1 MATVTKPMALDET
14 LKATNAALTQLQ
26 TLTEKQNT
34 ALLNIKTEISKQN
47 GKYLVE
53 FTTAD
58 EVGLHNGLYR
68 GECLYDKINDVPGIF
83 ASLADL
89 HTAVSGGDFSN
100 IYIGDYIDT
109 KMTGSYTWT
118 ASDSTTSTVSWTDEK
133 VRMVVAGIDYYKG
146 RGSSEM
152 TAHHLVLIP
161 EDCFRNTSGMNAT
174 HTASGAYA
182 GSQMH
187 TTVLPAYATAM
198 NTALGGYLKDFTTLL
213 ANAIST
219 SVVSTGYAG
228 YTGASNNW
236 GWVTT
241 KSRLLSE
248 PMVYGGK
255 VWSSS
260 GYDIGEANQILPY
273 FALKPD
279 KLVAHQ
285 GYKSTSRCH
294 WWLSAVAYSTTFCCV
309 GYDGCA
315 RCGNAGGSY
324 GVRPLYLFG

>member
-14 LKATNAALTQLQ
+14 LKATNAALAQLQ

-34 ALLNIKTEISKQN
+34 ALANIKTEISKQN
-47 GKYLVE
+47 GKYIVE
-53 FTTAD
+53 FASTD
-58 EVGLHNGLYR
+58 IVGLHNGLYR
-68 GECLYDKINDVPGIF
+68 GECLYDKINDVPGVF
-83 ASLADL
+83 SSLADL
-89 HTAVSGGDFSN
+89 HTAVNSGDFTN
-100 IYIGDYIDT
+100 IYVGDYIDT

-118 ASDSTTSTVSWTDEK
+118 ASDGTESTVSWTDEK

-152 TAHHLVLIP
+152 TAHHLVLVP
-161 EDCFRNTSGMNAT
+161 EDCFKNTSPMNSS
-174 HTASGAYA
+174 HTTSGGYS

-198 NTALGGYLKDFTTLL
+198 NTALGGYLKDFNTLL
-213 ANAIST
+213 SNGIST
-219 SVVSTGYAG
+219 SVISTGYAG

-248 PMVYGGK
+248 PMVYGGR

-273 FALKPD
+273 FALRPD
-279 KLVAHQ
+279 KLVAHS
-285 GYKSTSRCH
+285 GYKSTSRCY
-294 WWLSAVAYSTTFCCV
+294 WWLSAVAGSAYFAFVSYNGFA
-309 GYDGCA
+309 YDYD
-315 RCGNAGGSY
+315 AGVSF